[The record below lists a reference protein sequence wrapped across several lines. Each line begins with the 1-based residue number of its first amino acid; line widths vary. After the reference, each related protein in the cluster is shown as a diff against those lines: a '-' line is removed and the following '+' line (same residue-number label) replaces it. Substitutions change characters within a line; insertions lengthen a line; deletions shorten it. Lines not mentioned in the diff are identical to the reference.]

1 LRQSEKEEKNSAV
14 SRRPSYLPSEIS
26 LLVALLFFTTVNLIY
41 AENKSDYQTSSGSA
55 YYPDLTLIFL
65 VLGAAFL
72 TISIVGFLR
81 IESRKPLTIDSQSR
95 VRKSLGAIVAEAIF
109 QNRGVL
115 TLIAVAYGLVFAF
128 IDGILIY
135 QPTIDFGSN
144 YGVTVPTSV
153 VENCCGPPGYVPV
166 GLVYFPA
173 QHLGIELIPL
183 SLMIMVL
190 VSVLVGVNVA
200 LLLESVRISRP
211 MKMQKSGN
219 SFVGGIIGAAFGV
232 FSGCPTCAAAF
243 FLSMIAGS
251 GATAFS
257 FTISELQ
264 PAIILISIP
273 LLFFSIVWQARSIR
287 TILLGCKI

>member
-1 LRQSEKEEKNSAV
+1 LGQSEKEEKNSAV

-41 AENKSDYQTSSGSA
+41 AENKSDFQTSSGSA
-55 YYPDLTLIFL
+55 YYPELTLVFL

-72 TISIVGFLR
+72 TVSIVGFLR
-81 IESRKPLTIDSQSR
+81 IESRKPLTIDNQSR
-95 VRKSLGAIVAEAIF
+95 LRKSLGAIVAEAIF
-109 QNRGVL
+109 QNRSVL
-115 TLIAVAYGLVFAF
+115 TLIAVGYGMVFAF

-135 QPTIDFGSN
+135 QPTIDFGTN
-144 YGVTVPTSV
+144 YGVTVPTYV

-173 QHLGIELIPL
+173 QHFGIELIPL

-200 LLLESVRISRP
+200 LLLESVRKSKP

-257 FTISELQ
+257 LTISELQ
-264 PAIILISIP
+264 PAIILISVP

>member
-1 LRQSEKEEKNSAV
+1 MGQSEKEEKNSAV

-41 AENKSDYQTSSGSA
+41 AENKSDFQTSSGSA
-55 YYPDLTLIFL
+55 YYPELTLVFL

-72 TISIVGFLR
+72 TVSIVGFLR
-81 IESRKPLTIDSQSR
+81 IESRKPLTIDNQSR
-95 VRKSLGAIVAEAIF
+95 LRKSLGAIVAEAIF
-109 QNRGVL
+109 QNRSVL
-115 TLIAVAYGLVFAF
+115 TLIAVGYGMVFAF

-135 QPTIDFGSN
+135 QPTIDFGTN
-144 YGVTVPTSV
+144 YGVTVPTYV

-173 QHLGIELIPL
+173 QHFGIELIPL

-200 LLLESVRISRP
+200 LLLESVRKSKP

-257 FTISELQ
+257 LTISELQ
-264 PAIILISIP
+264 PAIILISVP